1 MTLKIDSE
9 RYEELLDVETRVH
22 VLIDKLKNDNFILM
36 KDVCRILGYS
46 NLANDI
52 EEKERKKLN
61 EFKKNNA

>member
-1 MTLKIDSE
+1 MILKIESE
-9 RYEELLDVETRVH
+9 RYEELLDAETRVH
-22 VLIDKLKNDNFILM
+22 VLIEKVKNDNFVLM

-61 EFKKNNA
+61 EFKKNNT

>member
-1 MTLKIDSE
+1 MILKIESE
-9 RYEELLDVETRVH
+9 RYEELLDAETRVH
-22 VLIDKLKNDNFILM
+22 VLIEKLKNDNFVLT

-61 EFKKNNA
+61 EFKKINA

>member
-1 MTLKIDSE
+1 MILKIESE
-9 RYEELLDVETRVH
+9 RYEELLDAETRVH
-22 VLIDKLKNDNFILM
+22 VLIEKVKNDNFVLM

-61 EFKKNNA
+61 EFKKINA

>member
-1 MTLKIDSE
+1 MILKINSE

-36 KDVCRILGYS
+36 KDACRILGYS

-61 EFKKNNA
+61 DFKKINA